1 MILLF
6 ERGCWKEVEGNFKN
20 RTFSIK
26 EKFDAKTLAAR
37 RRKVF
42 LEKEIEKIHFS
53 ITSSRRQRLCVKN
66 SPSF

>member
-1 MILLF
+1 LSAVVGKRLREILKIELSQLK
-6 ERGCWKEVEGNFKN
+6 RN
-20 RTFSIK
+20 
-26 EKFDAKTLAAR
+26 FDAKTLAAR